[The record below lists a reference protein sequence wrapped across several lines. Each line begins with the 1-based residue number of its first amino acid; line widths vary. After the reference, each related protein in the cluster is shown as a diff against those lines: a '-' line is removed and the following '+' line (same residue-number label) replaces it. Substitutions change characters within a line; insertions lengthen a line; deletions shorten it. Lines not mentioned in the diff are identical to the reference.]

1 MVDVGEVNTSSQDV
15 IEVRYG
21 VRSSKQDGMDK
32 VAWERGMTKVTRK
45 G

>member
-21 VRSSKQDGMDK
+21 VRSSKHGSMDK
-32 VAWERGMTKVTRK
+32 VAWASGMTKVTRK